1 MAAAALFAA
10 CKAGDAACV
19 RAELARPGA
28 AALVNAK
35 DVAYV
40 RAPPALSRMRCAEP
54 LFSQFGSTPLHYAAA
69 GGHADVAKALL
80 EWGADARA
88 TDAVRL
94 RHAAC
99 DSGAMQLR
107 RACAFPRHTAADAW
121 RFQGG
126 WTALHWTAERGHSA
140 VASQLLS
147 AGADARAANRV
158 GVTPLHSAAEK
169 NAGPVAALL
178 LRAGADPRAANAVG
192 DTPLHW
198 CAADRGKGSGI
209 QSSGADAPL
218 STRARAGLPRRATPR
233 WRRRC
238 LLRARGRRRATSTRA
253 RRCTPLLR
261 AATRTLRTRS
271 SPQALNRRRETRC
284 VAL

>member
-1 MAAAALFAA
+1 
-10 CKAGDAACV
+10 
-19 RAELARPGA
+19 
-28 AALVNAK
+28 
-35 DVAYV
+35 
-40 RAPPALSRMRCAEP
+40 MRCAEP
-54 LFSQFGSTPLHYAAA
+54 PFCAQFGSTPLHYAAA

-88 TDAVRL
+88 TDAVRC
-94 RHAAC
+94 RCGCAT
-99 DSGAMQLR
+99 R
-107 RACAFPRHTAADAW
+107 RATAAHCYAQGFRFLVALRSADAL

-140 VASQLLS
+140 VASQLLA

-198 CAADRGKGSGI
+198 CAAFRGKGGSGFR
-209 QSSGADAPL
+209 
-218 STRARAGLPRRATPR
+218 STG
-233 WRRRC
+233 
-238 LLRARGRRRATSTRA
+238 
-253 RRCTPLLR
+253 
-261 AATRTLRTRS
+261 
-271 SPQALNRRRETRC
+271 
-284 VAL
+284 

>member
-198 CAADRGKGSGI
+198 CAADRVK
-209 QSSGADAPL
+209 AAAFKAAELTRRFPRAPVQGC
-218 STRARAGLPRRATPR
+218 REGPRRAGGDAA
-233 WRRRC
+233 C
-238 LLRARGRRRATSTRA
+238 CGRAAVAGQQVRVHAAA
-253 RRCTPLLR
+253 RRCCGRPR
-261 AATRTLRTRS
+261 ARCARA
-271 SPQALNRRRETRC
+271 PRRRR
-284 VAL
+284 